1 MSEPLVSVLMI
12 TYNHE
17 AHIAKAIECV
27 LRQKTDFPFELVIGE
42 DCSTDGTRQIVFDY
56 QAKHPEIV
64 RVITSEQNVGAGE
77 NCRRTQAA
85 CRAKY
90 LAYCEGDDFWQR
102 EDKLQIQV
110 SYLESHPECGLVC
123 SDRDVH
129 YVVSGRTVPS
139 FNRYRKR
146 LVPEN
151 PSIADFVQG
160 VQGLDCGAVPTCTV
174 VLRRE
179 LLEQIVAADPRL
191 HGGGTFLMGDTQK
204 WAEISHISGLHYIDE
219 SLATQN
225 ALPES
230 ASRSRD
236 WRKTSRFLV
245 SVAEM
250 FLYLCEKY
258 SLPKEM
264 SARHEW
270 NWCRYSFEQ
279 AFLDRNLAL
288 ADQVLQRGYRLSAKE
303 FVKYHSMK
311 NSLLHDV
318 VKRALSLRQRLI
330 SGNELPGV

>member
-1 MSEPLVSVLMI
+1 MI

-17 AHIAKAIECV
+17 AYIANSIECV

-42 DCSTDGTRQIVFDY
+42 DCSTDGTRRIAFDY
-56 QAKHPEIV
+56 QAKYPEIV
-64 RVITSEQNVGAGE
+64 RVVTSEQNVGIRA
-77 NCRRTQAA
+77 NSRRTHAA
-85 CRAKY
+85 CRGKY

-102 EDKLQIQV
+102 QDKLQMQV
-110 SYLESHPECGLVC
+110 SYLEAHPECGLVC

-151 PSIADFVQG
+151 PTIADFVQG

-174 VLRRE
+174 VLRKE
-179 LLEQIVAADPRL
+179 LLERIVAADPRL
-191 HGGGTFLMGDTQK
+191 HGGGTFLMGDTQR

-236 WRKTSRFLV
+236 WGKTSRFLV

-250 FLYLCEKY
+250 FLYLCDKY
-258 SLPKEM
+258 SLPKEVR
-264 SARHEW
+264 ARHEQD
-270 NWCRYSFEQ
+270 WCRYSFEQ
-279 AFLDRNLAL
+279 AFLDRNIAL
-288 ADQVLQRGYRLSAKE
+288 ADEVLKRGYRLSAKE
-303 FVKYHSMK
+303 FVKYRSMK
-311 NSLLHDV
+311 NSLLHGI
-318 VKRALSLRQRLI
+318 VKRALAFRRRLTPEGEL
-330 SGNELPGV
+330 SGV